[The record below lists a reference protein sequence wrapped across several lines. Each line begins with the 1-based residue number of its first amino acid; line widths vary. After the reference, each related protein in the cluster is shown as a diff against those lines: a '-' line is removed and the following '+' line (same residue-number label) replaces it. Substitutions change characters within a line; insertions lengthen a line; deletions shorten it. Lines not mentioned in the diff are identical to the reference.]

1 MNFLSRFRMPSFDSM
16 AKELKRRIEEFDINP
31 IEEKLT
37 QLGFEIEKNFTNLKK
52 KIKNLTDRF
61 IIEVPFD
68 RETQKLFFNIENNV
82 MEVKTETQ
90 TETTHSVSTTTTTI
104 PESVNTDTLIQ
115 KYDSENK
122 KMKFIFFKWNK
133 LDFDEE
139 EEALETDESIE
150 STETVEE
157 PATTTEV
164 PTFEEANVTATST
177 LDVDNTAV
185 HTHASTVM
193 NTEDYLLE
201 TILALRAQ
209 GMSYRAIAAQ
219 VGVSDKTVARWIK
232 KATETQN

>member
-1 MNFLSRFRMPSFDSM
+1 MNFLRNFRMPSFDNM
-16 AKELKRRIEEFDINP
+16 AKELKRRIEEFDFNP

-37 QLGFEIEKNFTNLKK
+37 QLGYEIEKNFTHLKK

-115 KYDSENK
+115 KYDAENK
-122 KMKFIFFKWNK
+122 KMKFIFFKWNAC
-133 LDFDEE
+133 DFDEE
-139 EEALETDESIE
+139 EDTLAENVELEIP
-150 STETVEE
+150 EE
-157 PATTTEV
+157 PAT
-164 PTFEEANVTATST
+164 VTATETDEPRYTAATTT
-177 LDVDNTAV
+177 LEVDDTAND
-185 HTHASTVM
+185 TSEPTVTT
-193 NTEDYLLE
+193 TEDTLLD

-232 KATETQN
+232 KATEETN